1 MKKVTILLLTIIC
14 IHHSFA
20 QDNCA
25 RTTSFGSAN
34 LCLASVN
41 GYQECYTEPTIKRLA
56 DGTEVPANMV
66 LGFYLNN
73 STYDKMDS
81 IGLIG
86 FDDYFKV
93 YGTKEI
99 MNFDA
104 DKSSLDEME
113 QGLGGNFISKNWEEI
128 EKDVNEVG
136 LNIQVGVPTVID
148 SYNYDNKTFTYV
160 LLTKYQ
166 VESGD
171 SYTMAMTMNGMLVN
185 QRLVWMAYYL
195 NYQDESTIAKL
206 KTNSNE
212 ILRRMIASN

>member
-1 MKKVTILLLTIIC
+1 
-14 IHHSFA
+14 
-20 QDNCA
+20 
-25 RTTSFGSAN
+25 
-34 LCLASVN
+34 
-41 GYQECYTEPTIKRLA
+41 
-56 DGTEVPANMV
+56 
-66 LGFYLNN
+66 
-73 STYDKMDS
+73 
-81 IGLIG
+81 
-86 FDDYFKV
+86 
-93 YGTKEI
+93 
-99 MNFDA
+99 
-104 DKSSLDEME
+104 ME
-113 QGLGGNFISKNWEEI
+113 QVLGGNFISKNWEEI

-212 ILRRMIASN
+212 VLRRMIASN